1 MLRAVAFLGIA
12 LFAAFAPP
20 PLAAEASRAKR
31 VPVWVYLETVPG
43 NLPTDTLA
51 QKKPPVQEIGE
62 LARFLMG
69 GMLYGWKFT
78 YTPSDKARKV
88 EEYFTLDPIKEIS
101 RDDPRFSITELT
113 PAYPKLNCWA
123 NFTLDDSTQR
133 WELYWGSVLFKN
145 ANGRG
150 KGERKAEI
158 DGVRNAYMEAVKDAV
173 RSHARG
179 LEKNKPKEIRG
190 EVLLR
195 DNPRLFADQGW
206 FVADIKVLINIQ
218 ELTPYTS
225 F

>member
-1 MLRAVAFLGIA
+1 MKRNVAILIIAV
-12 LFAAFAPP
+12 FAAFAAA
-20 PLAAEASRAKR
+20 LLGAEASRAKR
-31 VPVWVYLETVPG
+31 APVWVYLETVPG
-43 NLPTDTLA
+43 DASASENAT
-51 QKKPPVQEIGE
+51 KKPPIQEIDE
-62 LARFLMG
+62 LARFVMG
-69 GMLYGWKFT
+69 GMIYGWKFT
-78 YTPSDKARKV
+78 YTPSDKTRNIK
-88 EEYFTLDPIKEIS
+88 EYFTLDPIKEIP
-101 RDDPRFSITELT
+101 RDDSRFSITELT
-113 PAYPKLNCWA
+113 PAYPRLNCWA

-158 DGVRNAYMEAVKDAV
+158 DGVRVAYVEAVKDAV
-173 RSHARG
+173 RSHARA

-190 EVLLR
+190 EVLLK

>member
-1 MLRAVAFLGIA
+1 MRRAIAFLGFA
-12 LFAAFAPP
+12 LFVALAPS
-20 PLAAEASRAKR
+20 LLQAEASRAKR
-31 VPVWVYLETVPG
+31 APVWVYLETVPG
-43 NLPTDTLA
+43 NLSEA
-51 QKKPPVQEIGE
+51 AAKKPPIQEIDD
-62 LARFLMG
+62 LSRFLMG
-69 GMLYGWKFT
+69 GMIYGWKFT

-88 EEYFTLDPIKEIS
+88 EEYFSLEPVKEIS
-101 RDDPRFSITELT
+101 SGDPRFSITELT

-158 DGVRNAYMEAVKDAV
+158 DGVRSAYVEAVKDAV

-190 EVLLR
+190 EVLLK

>member
-1 MLRAVAFLGIA
+1 MKRAVAVFGIA
-12 LFAAFAPP
+12 LFAAFAQA

-31 VPVWVYLETVPG
+31 APVWVYLETVPG
-43 NLPTDTLA
+43 NLSADELA
-51 QKKPPVQEIGE
+51 QKKPPIQEISD

-69 GMLYGWKFT
+69 GMIYGWKFT
-78 YTPSDKARKV
+78 YTPSDKARAV
-88 EEYFTLDPIKEIS
+88 MEYFEFAPVKEIS
-101 RDDPRFSITELT
+101 RDDPRFTITELT

-123 NFTLDDSTQR
+123 NFTLDDSTRR
-133 WELYWGSVLFKN
+133 WEMYWDSVLFKSS
-145 ANGRG
+145 NGRG

-158 DGVRNAYMEAVKDAV
+158 AGVRNAYMEAVKDAV
-173 RSHARG
+173 RSYARL